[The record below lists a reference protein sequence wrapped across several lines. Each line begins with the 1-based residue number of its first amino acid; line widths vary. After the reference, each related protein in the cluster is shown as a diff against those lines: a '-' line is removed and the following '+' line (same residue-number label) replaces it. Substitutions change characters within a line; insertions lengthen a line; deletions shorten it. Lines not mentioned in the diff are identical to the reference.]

1 MGSARPSRCWKLD
14 RRVVRR
20 ELTKIRWT
28 LVIIHVFIWLSWTF
42 LEKRDLRDVE
52 IQWSELCRPRRELY
66 SEYFLLKAASIQ
78 PSTGS
83 FKFAHSPSTQVEGD
97 MMTLLSRGDMG
108 KDALLNFL
116 LAQMTQT
123 VDQVTAWRGKSG
135 SKPAD
140 SMMKFRSQ
148 SQNRRKTAS
157 RQQIYIA
164 TKKTFND

>member
-1 MGSARPSRCWKLD
+1 MNQTERAID
-14 RRVVRR
+14 
-20 ELTKIRWT
+20 
-28 LVIIHVFIWLSWTF
+28 
-42 LEKRDLRDVE
+42 
-52 IQWSELCRPRRELY
+52 
-66 SEYFLLKAASIQ
+66 A
-78 PSTGS
+78 
-83 FKFAHSPSTQVEGD
+83 VEGD